1 MSSEN
6 RHTEL
11 TDQEIEAMYNRLKPV
26 DSLDDPRVADTQNAG
41 TEKPEDLVD
50 NYNFPF
56 EPEGIYNSALLDF
69 EEISS
74 ALWTLILHT
83 HYSATRFNRHSPNY
97 TLLMQNLEKD
107 IKLMGSYCVTKA
119 VLEQSGKEFPGTEML
134 NLKELSCMASLH
146 FRKCCRAYYD
156 IKQETNAQD
165 LNMMNW
171 IFRWAALFER
181 LKATQDKIDKIKS
194 GKIKIDSLLETQ
206 NVYKNEP
213 RMRRD
218 RSGLFVS
225 EKTKASSMPIMK
237 SYTEEVKEQQKTE
250 EKIEK
255 ALQREAERAQ
265 KRLEKEEHRLPA
277 EWRSRIFRRAS
288 LPKIPGIGL
297 DEMELRKLL
306 MDEAKSRMDMAE
318 AGIIAQE
325 PVEKLV
331 ERFDFLRCQDSG
343 TRCQNLG
350 SRNKEQGAI
359 ARSGPSDETRKKLR
373 EKRKKRK

>member
-1 MSSEN
+1 
-6 RHTEL
+6 
-11 TDQEIEAMYNRLKPV
+11 
-26 DSLDDPRVADTQNAG
+26 
-41 TEKPEDLVD
+41 
-50 NYNFPF
+50 
-56 EPEGIYNSALLDF
+56 
-69 EEISS
+69 
-74 ALWTLILHT
+74 
-83 HYSATRFNRHSPNY
+83 
-97 TLLMQNLEKD
+97 
-107 IKLMGSYCVTKA
+107 
-119 VLEQSGKEFPGTEML
+119 
-134 NLKELSCMASLH
+134 
-146 FRKCCRAYYD
+146 
-156 IKQETNAQD
+156 
-165 LNMMNW
+165 
-171 IFRWAALFER
+171 
-181 LKATQDKIDKIKS
+181 
-194 GKIKIDSLLETQ
+194 
-206 NVYKNEP
+206 
-213 RMRRD
+213 MRRD

-237 SYTEEVKEQQKTE
+237 SYTEEVKVQQKTE

-331 ERFDFLRCQDSG
+331 ERFEFLRCQDSG

-359 ARSGPSDETRKKLR
+359 ARSGPSGETRKELR
-373 EKRKKRK
+373 